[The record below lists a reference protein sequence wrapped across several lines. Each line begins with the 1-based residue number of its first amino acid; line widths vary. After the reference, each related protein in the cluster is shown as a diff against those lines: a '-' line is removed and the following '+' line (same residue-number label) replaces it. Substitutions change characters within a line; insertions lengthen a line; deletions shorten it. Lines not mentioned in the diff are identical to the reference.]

1 MLFEPPNVAGWDDAC
16 WLDTATFRARWN
28 MAVEICRTVQLDADK
43 LRGQVPADAA
53 QLVARA
59 AAFWDDPPLSAT
71 TRQALQS
78 YAAAALATADQKWKR
93 DSWPVLTENALRMLI
108 AVTPDFLTA

>member
-1 MLFEPPNVAGWDDAC
+1 MTAGCRSSPCCSSALTRPRRPRVEGPRLTVR
-16 WLDTATFRARWN
+16 LDTGK
-28 MAVEICRTVQLDADK
+28 Q
-43 LRGQVPADAA
+43 RGQVPADAA